1 MSLLNDIN
9 ALKIIKFGVGTL
21 TKITL
26 NDFKESY
33 FYKNELIQLCREYH
47 LPVYGTKAELS
58 HYVYLYLSGVPAG
71 KIKVYRTTQLS
82 RL

>member
-1 MSLLNDIN
+1 M
-9 ALKIIKFGVGTL
+9 
-21 TKITL
+21 
-26 NDFKESY
+26 
-33 FYKNELIQLCREYH
+33 
-47 LPVYGTKAELS
+47 PVYGTKAELS